1 MKYAIIAAGEGSRLA
16 EEGIAVPKPL
26 VKVAGQCL
34 VDRLI
39 RVFMANDAEEI
50 VVVCNDLTPF
60 VDEHLRMIERDGFEG
75 RMIPLRHIVRTTPSS
90 MHSFY
95 ELSEFLKDSPFVLT
109 TVDTIF
115 RDEEFADYIAAF
127 KASLADGSADGMM
140 GVTDYVDD
148 EKPLYV
154 RATATASP
162 PALPRRE
169 GAGMRMGTITGF
181 LDADPEGVCPYIS
194 GGIYG
199 LTPKAID
206 TLNRCMAEGKSRMRN
221 FQRGLIED
229 GLRLL
234 AFPFSK
240 VLDIDHAK
248 DVEKAEEFLRTR
260 PLTRPSGTLSPR
272 GEGKVSTSNQKK

>member
-39 RVFMANDAEEI
+39 RVFLANDAEEI

-115 RDEEFADYIAAF
+115 RDDEFADYIAAF

-154 RATATASP
+154 ASP
-162 PALPRRE
+162 PALSRRE
-169 GAGMRMGTITGF
+169 GAGVRMEFPLIENF
-181 LDADPEGVCPYIS
+181 LDADPDGTCPYIS

-272 GEGKVSTSNQKK
+272 GEGKVSTSNQEK

>member
-39 RVFMANDAEEI
+39 RVFLANDAEEI

-75 RMIPLRHIVRTTPSS
+75 RMIPLRHIVRTTPRS

-115 RDEEFADYIAAF
+115 RDDEFADYIAAF

-154 RATATASP
+154 ASP
-162 PALPRRE
+162 PALSRRE
-169 GAGMRMGTITGF
+169 GAGVRMEFPLIENF
-181 LDADPEGVCPYIS
+181 LDADPDGTCPYIS

-272 GEGKVSTSNQKK
+272 GEGKVSTSNQEK